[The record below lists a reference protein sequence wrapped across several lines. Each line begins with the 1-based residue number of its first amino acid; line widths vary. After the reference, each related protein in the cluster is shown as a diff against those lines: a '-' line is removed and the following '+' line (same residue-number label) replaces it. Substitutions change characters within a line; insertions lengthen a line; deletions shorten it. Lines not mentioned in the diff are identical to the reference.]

1 MFLPDVM
8 NVRSRDQV
16 VFLIPKGKA
25 RNIVLELPNLAIG
38 ETDGM
43 IDTIPNDLLFSLQA
57 LAFHVQRQSRRL
69 IIRTATSAGVT
80 PLILVA

>member
-1 MFLPDVM
+1 
-8 NVRSRDQV
+8 
-16 VFLIPKGKA
+16 
-25 RNIVLELPNLAIG
+25 LAIG